1 MNEVK
6 VVLLIA
12 AIVIAF
18 SSPIGL
24 TISILLAAV
33 LTSSPL
39 WLVMFM
45 VWWINV
51 KIIPDY
57 K

>member
-6 VVLLIA
+6 VILIIA

-33 LTSSPL
+33 LTSSSL

>member
-6 VVLLIA
+6 VILIIA

>member
-1 MNEVK
+1 MNEAK

-45 VWWINV
+45 VWWINI

>member
-1 MNEVK
+1 MNEAK